1 MLTERQAIEIFGAL
15 AQVTRL
21 RIVRALVIA
30 GPDGM
35 SAGSLAGATDV
46 SPSNLSFHLR
56 ELEGAGLVSS
66 RREQRSIIY
75 VCGYDTL
82 AHMQTFL
89 MENCCA
95 ASPCKGAGRPP
106 GTAVGAPRKRTIKN
120 GGR

>member
-15 AQVTRL
+15 AQATRL

-35 SAGSLAGATDV
+35 SAGSLADATDV

-95 ASPCKGAGRPP
+95 ATNCTAGSKPADKS
-106 GTAVGAPRKRTIKN
+106 TAKPRQRTIKN

>member
-15 AQVTRL
+15 AQATRL

-35 SAGSLAGATDV
+35 SAGSLAKTTGV

-56 ELEGAGLVSS
+56 ELERAELVSS

-75 VCGYDTL
+75 VCGFEAL
-82 AHMQTFL
+82 AAMQTFL
-89 MENCCA
+89 MDNCCA
-95 ASPCKGAGRPP
+95 ASASKGAQTP
-106 GTAVGAPRKRTIKN
+106 TKRTKAAAK
-120 GGR
+120 